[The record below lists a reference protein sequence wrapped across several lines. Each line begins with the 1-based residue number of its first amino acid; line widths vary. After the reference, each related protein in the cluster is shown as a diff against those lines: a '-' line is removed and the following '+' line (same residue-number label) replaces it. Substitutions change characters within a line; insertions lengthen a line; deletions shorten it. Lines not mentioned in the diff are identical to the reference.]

1 MRSIRVLTFG
11 FSALLILAP
20 AATAQRKPAAGK
32 GKPAAAKPVQK
43 TPAKSAAADFSANI
57 RATADVRD
65 AGMKGQVMSI
75 FVRKL
80 PYAAPDVAPTEK
92 PSAELLVSASL
103 YDKNGRRSNVY
114 TYFPGGQP
122 RTTTFFEYGKPVTS
136 RTMNWVLKDPA
147 DENSDS
153 SLGPDE
159 AFHEYS
165 FIYDKSG
172 RLIDKAVRRK
182 GGPGE
187 YRVAYSYEG
196 NQIVETYFDGE
207 GQQLSQTTLIVDEK
221 QNVTRETTVSTESPG
236 GRVTFLY
243 EYETFD
249 DKGNWTRRH
258 VISGETASTVRIE
271 QRKITYHD

>member
-1 MRSIRVLTFG
+1 METLKIL
-11 FSALLILAP
+11 ALGLAALMILAP
-20 AATAQRKPAAGK
+20 AVNAQRKPAAK
-32 GKPAAAKPVQK
+32 GKPAAARPVQK
-43 TPAKSAAADFSANI
+43 ATTKSAAAEVSANI
-57 RATADVRD
+57 RATSDVRD
-65 AGMKGQVMSI
+65 AALKGNVMSI

-80 PYAAPDVAPTEK
+80 AYTAPDAAPAEKAP
-92 PSAELLVSASL
+92 AELLVAAAL

-114 TYFPGGQP
+114 TYYPGGQP

-147 DENSDS
+147 DERSES

-165 FIYDKSG
+165 FICDKTG
-172 RLIDKAVRRK
+172 RLIDKAVRKK

-187 YRVAYSYEG
+187 YRIAYAYEG
-196 NQIVETYFDGE
+196 NQIIETYFDGE

-221 QNVTRETTVSTESPG
+221 QNVTRETTASADLPG
-236 GRVTFLY
+236 GRTTFLY